1 MSENV
6 NFYFPPYIPIFLAGI
21 KIGYLLVTLCQG
33 NALIPFW
40 KHRSCAVLGKRSLH
54 YDAIWQNLVWS
65 QFDDILN
72 TCLNFWV
79 FFAHCPRNSFSS
91 RSLGT
96 VQILCK
102 HNLGDFLKQKIAI
115 HVKIYPPPFKTTLP
129 PKNDT

>member
-91 RSLGT
+91 GSFGT
-96 VQILCK
+96 TQILCK
-102 HNLGDFLKQKIAI
+102 HVWGDFLTHPFTLCVLLMSKNGQFLN
-115 HVKIYPPPFKTTLP
+115 PPT
-129 PKNDT
+129 